1 MYKYKN
7 MIPRCSNLKKT
18 IAQKSHCGLNCW
30 DLRILRLLYED
41 ISDTALRDKYIS
53 RLTFKGG
60 HIANRTLN
68 KYRML

>member
-7 MIPRCSNLKKT
+7 MIPRCSNLKRT

-30 DLRILRLLYED
+30 DLWILRLLYED
-41 ISDTALRDKYIS
+41 ISDTVPRDKYIS
-53 RLTFKGG
+53 RLTFKSGY
-60 HIANRTLN
+60 IANCTLK